1 MSHQHTTQTS
11 GQGMLERVFKLR
23 EHGTTARTEVIA
35 GFTTFL
41 TMVYIVFVNPQILGV
56 AGMDTSAVFVTTC
69 LIAAFGSIM
78 MGLFANLPVA
88 LAPAMGLNAFFA
100 FVVVQAMG
108 LPWQVGMGAIFWGA
122 IGLLLLTIFRVRYW
136 MIANIPVSLRVG
148 ITSGIGLFI
157 GMMGLKNAGVIV
169 ANPET
174 LVSIGNLTSHSVLL
188 GILGFFIIAILASRN
203 IHAAVLVSIVVTTL
217 LGWMLGDVH
226 YNGIV
231 SAPPSVMT
239 VVGHVDL
246 AGSFNLGLKNAGVI
260 VANPETLVSIGNLTS
275 HSVLLGILGF
285 FIIAILASRNIHAAV
300 LVSIV
305 VTTLLGWMLG
315 DVHYNGIVSAPP
327 SVMTVVGHV
336 DLAGSFNLG
345 LAGVIFSFMLVNLF
359 DSSGTLIGVTD
370 KAGLA
375 DEKGKFP
382 RMKQALYVDS
392 ISSVTGSFIGT
403 SSVTAYIESSSGVS
417 VGGRTGL
424 TAVVVG
430 LLFLLVIFLSPLA
443 GMVPGYAAA
452 GALIYVG
459 VLMTSSLARVNWQD
473 LTESVPAFITAVMMP
488 FSFSITE
495 GIALGFIS
503 YCVMKIGTGRLRDL
517 SPCVIIVALLFILKI
532 VFIDA
537 H

>member
-1 MSHQHTTQTS
+1 MSQQHTTQAS

-69 LIAAFGSIM
+69 LIAAFGSIL
-78 MGLFANLPVA
+78 MGLFANLPVG

-122 IGLLLLTIFRVRYW
+122 VGLLLLTIFRVRYW

-188 GILGFFIIAILASRN
+188 GVLGFFIIAILASRN
-203 IHAAVLVSIVVTTL
+203 IHAAVLVSIIVTTL
-217 LGWMLGDVH
+217 LGWIMGDVH

-231 SAPPSVMT
+231 SAPPSV
-239 VVGHVDL
+239 
-246 AGSFNLGLKNAGVI
+246 
-260 VANPETLVSIGNLTS
+260 TS
-275 HSVLLGILGF
+275 
-285 FIIAILASRNIHAAV
+285 
-300 LVSIV
+300 
-305 VTTLLGWMLG
+305 
-315 DVHYNGIVSAPP
+315 
-327 SVMTVVGHV
+327 VVGHV

-382 RMKQALYVDS
+382 RMKQALFVDS
-392 ISSVTGSFIGT
+392 ISSVTGAFVGT

-430 LLFLLVIFLSPLA
+430 ILFLLVIFLSPLA
-443 GMVPGYAAA
+443 GMVPPYAAA

-517 SPCVIIVALLFILKI
+517 SPCVVIVALLFVLKI

>member
-1 MSHQHTTQTS
+1 MSQQHTTQAS

-69 LIAAFGSIM
+69 LIAAFGSIL

-122 IGLLLLTIFRVRYW
+122 VGLLLLTIFRVRYW

-188 GILGFFIIAILASRN
+188 GVLGFFIIAILASRN
-203 IHAAVLVSIVVTTL
+203 IHAAVLVSIIVTTL
-217 LGWMLGDVH
+217 LGWMMGDVH

-231 SAPPSVMT
+231 SAPPSV
-239 VVGHVDL
+239 
-246 AGSFNLGLKNAGVI
+246 
-260 VANPETLVSIGNLTS
+260 TS
-275 HSVLLGILGF
+275 
-285 FIIAILASRNIHAAV
+285 
-300 LVSIV
+300 
-305 VTTLLGWMLG
+305 
-315 DVHYNGIVSAPP
+315 
-327 SVMTVVGHV
+327 VVGHV

-382 RMKQALYVDS
+382 RMKQALFVDS
-392 ISSVTGSFIGT
+392 ISSVTVAFVGT

-430 LLFLLVIFLSPLA
+430 ILFLLVIFLSPLA
-443 GMVPGYAAA
+443 GMVPPYAAA

-517 SPCVIIVALLFILKI
+517 SPCVVIVALLFVLKI

>member
-169 ANPET
+169 ANSET

-231 SAPPSVMT
+231 SAPPSVM
-239 VVGHVDL
+239 
-246 AGSFNLGLKNAGVI
+246 A
-260 VANPETLVSIGNLTS
+260 
-275 HSVLLGILGF
+275 
-285 FIIAILASRNIHAAV
+285 
-300 LVSIV
+300 
-305 VTTLLGWMLG
+305 
-315 DVHYNGIVSAPP
+315 
-327 SVMTVVGHV
+327 VVGHV

>member
-1 MSHQHTTQTS
+1 MSQQHTTQAS

-69 LIAAFGSIM
+69 LIAAFGSIL

-108 LPWQVGMGAIFWGA
+108 MGLPWQVGMGAIFWGA
-122 IGLLLLTIFRVRYW
+122 VGLLLLTIFRVRYW

-188 GILGFFIIAILASRN
+188 GVLGFFIIAILASRN
-203 IHAAVLVSIVVTTL
+203 IHAAVLVSIIVTTL
-217 LGWMLGDVH
+217 LGWMMGDVH

-231 SAPPSVMT
+231 SAPPSV
-239 VVGHVDL
+239 
-246 AGSFNLGLKNAGVI
+246 
-260 VANPETLVSIGNLTS
+260 TS
-275 HSVLLGILGF
+275 
-285 FIIAILASRNIHAAV
+285 
-300 LVSIV
+300 
-305 VTTLLGWMLG
+305 
-315 DVHYNGIVSAPP
+315 
-327 SVMTVVGHV
+327 VVGHV

-382 RMKQALYVDS
+382 RMKQALFVDS
-392 ISSVTGSFIGT
+392 ISSVTGAFVGT

-430 LLFLLVIFLSPLA
+430 ILFLLVIFLSPLA
-443 GMVPGYAAA
+443 GMVPPYAAA

-517 SPCVIIVALLFILKI
+517 SPCVVIVALLFVLKI

>member
-1 MSHQHTTQTS
+1 MRGRNRCRTNKLSEKNYHTTAPGVAFWYRITANFPSFLRKLIMSQQHTTQAS

-69 LIAAFGSIM
+69 LIAAFGSIL

-122 IGLLLLTIFRVRYW
+122 VGLLLLTIFRVRYW

-188 GILGFFIIAILASRN
+188 GVLGFFIIAILASRN
-203 IHAAVLVSIVVTTL
+203 IHAAVLVSIIVTTL
-217 LGWMLGDVH
+217 LGWMMGDVH

-231 SAPPSVMT
+231 SAPPSV
-239 VVGHVDL
+239 
-246 AGSFNLGLKNAGVI
+246 
-260 VANPETLVSIGNLTS
+260 TS
-275 HSVLLGILGF
+275 
-285 FIIAILASRNIHAAV
+285 
-300 LVSIV
+300 
-305 VTTLLGWMLG
+305 
-315 DVHYNGIVSAPP
+315 
-327 SVMTVVGHV
+327 VVGHV

-345 LAGVIFSFMLVNLF
+345 LAGVILSFMLVNLF

-382 RMKQALYVDS
+382 RMKQALFVDS
-392 ISSVTGSFIGT
+392 ISSVTGAFVGT

-430 LLFLLVIFLSPLA
+430 ILFLLVIFLSPLA
-443 GMVPGYAAA
+443 GMVPPYAAA

-517 SPCVIIVALLFILKI
+517 SPCVVIVALLFVLKI

>member
-1 MSHQHTTQTS
+1 MSQQHTTQAS

-69 LIAAFGSIM
+69 LIAAFGSIL

-122 IGLLLLTIFRVRYW
+122 VGLLLLTIFRVRYW

-188 GILGFFIIAILASRN
+188 GVLGFFIIAILASRN
-203 IHAAVLVSIVVTTL
+203 IHAAVLVSIIVTTL
-217 LGWMLGDVH
+217 LGWMMGDVH

-231 SAPPSVMT
+231 SAPPSV
-239 VVGHVDL
+239 
-246 AGSFNLGLKNAGVI
+246 
-260 VANPETLVSIGNLTS
+260 TS
-275 HSVLLGILGF
+275 
-285 FIIAILASRNIHAAV
+285 
-300 LVSIV
+300 
-305 VTTLLGWMLG
+305 
-315 DVHYNGIVSAPP
+315 
-327 SVMTVVGHV
+327 VVGHV

-345 LAGVIFSFMLVNLF
+345 LAGGIFSFMLVNLF

-375 DEKGKFP
+375 DAKGKFP
-382 RMKQALYVDS
+382 RMKQALFVDS
-392 ISSVTGSFIGT
+392 ISSVTGAFVGT

-430 LLFLLVIFLSPLA
+430 ILFLLVIFLSPLA
-443 GMVPGYAAA
+443 GMVPPYAAA

-517 SPCVIIVALLFILKI
+517 SPCVVIVALLFVLKI

>member
-1 MSHQHTTQTS
+1 MSQQHTTQAS

-69 LIAAFGSIM
+69 LIAAFGSIL

-100 FVVVQAMG
+100 FVVVQVMG

-122 IGLLLLTIFRVRYW
+122 VGLLLLTIFRVRYW

-188 GILGFFIIAILASRN
+188 GVLGFFIIAILASRN
-203 IHAAVLVSIVVTTL
+203 IHAAVLVSIIVTTL
-217 LGWMLGDVH
+217 LGWMMGDVH

-231 SAPPSVMT
+231 SAPPSV
-239 VVGHVDL
+239 
-246 AGSFNLGLKNAGVI
+246 
-260 VANPETLVSIGNLTS
+260 TS
-275 HSVLLGILGF
+275 
-285 FIIAILASRNIHAAV
+285 
-300 LVSIV
+300 
-305 VTTLLGWMLG
+305 
-315 DVHYNGIVSAPP
+315 
-327 SVMTVVGHV
+327 VVGHV

-382 RMKQALYVDS
+382 RMKQALFVDS
-392 ISSVTGSFIGT
+392 ISSVTGAFVGT

-430 LLFLLVIFLSPLA
+430 ILFLLVIFLSPLA
-443 GMVPGYAAA
+443 GMVPPYAAA

-517 SPCVIIVALLFILKI
+517 SPCVVIVALLFVLKI

>member
-1 MSHQHTTQTS
+1 MRGRNRCRTNKLSEKNYHTTAPGVAFWYRITANFPSFLRKLIMSQQHTTQAS

-56 AGMDTSAVFVTTC
+56 AGMDTSAVFVTPC
-69 LIAAFGSIM
+69 LIAAFGSIL

-122 IGLLLLTIFRVRYW
+122 VGLLLLTIFRVRYW

-188 GILGFFIIAILASRN
+188 GVLGFFIIAILASRN
-203 IHAAVLVSIVVTTL
+203 IHAAVLVSIIVTTL
-217 LGWMLGDVH
+217 LGWMMGDVH

-231 SAPPSVMT
+231 SAPPSV
-239 VVGHVDL
+239 
-246 AGSFNLGLKNAGVI
+246 
-260 VANPETLVSIGNLTS
+260 TS
-275 HSVLLGILGF
+275 
-285 FIIAILASRNIHAAV
+285 
-300 LVSIV
+300 
-305 VTTLLGWMLG
+305 
-315 DVHYNGIVSAPP
+315 
-327 SVMTVVGHV
+327 VVGHV

-382 RMKQALYVDS
+382 RMKQALFVDS
-392 ISSVTGSFIGT
+392 ISSVTGAFVGT

-430 LLFLLVIFLSPLA
+430 ILFLLVIFLSPLA
-443 GMVPGYAAA
+443 GMVPPYAAA

-517 SPCVIIVALLFILKI
+517 SPCVVIVALLFVLKI

>member
-1 MSHQHTTQTS
+1 MRGRNRCRTNKLSEKNYHTTAPGVAFWYRITANFPSFLRKLIMSQQHTTQAS

-69 LIAAFGSIM
+69 LIAAFGSIL

-122 IGLLLLTIFRVRYW
+122 VGLLLLTIFRVRYW

-188 GILGFFIIAILASRN
+188 GVLGFFIIAILASRN
-203 IHAAVLVSIVVTTL
+203 IHAAVLVSIIVTTL
-217 LGWMLGDVH
+217 LGWMMGDVH

-231 SAPPSVMT
+231 SAPPSV
-239 VVGHVDL
+239 
-246 AGSFNLGLKNAGVI
+246 
-260 VANPETLVSIGNLTS
+260 TS
-275 HSVLLGILGF
+275 
-285 FIIAILASRNIHAAV
+285 
-300 LVSIV
+300 
-305 VTTLLGWMLG
+305 
-315 DVHYNGIVSAPP
+315 
-327 SVMTVVGHV
+327 VVGHV

-375 DEKGKFP
+375 DAKGKFP
-382 RMKQALYVDS
+382 RMKQALFVDS
-392 ISSVTGSFIGT
+392 ISSVTGAFVGT

-430 LLFLLVIFLSPLA
+430 ILFLLVIFLS
-443 GMVPGYAAA
+443 
-452 GALIYVG
+452 
-459 VLMTSSLARVNWQD
+459 
-473 LTESVPAFITAVMMP
+473 
-488 FSFSITE
+488 
-495 GIALGFIS
+495 
-503 YCVMKIGTGRLRDL
+503 
-517 SPCVIIVALLFILKI
+517 
-532 VFIDA
+532 
-537 H
+537 

>member
-1 MSHQHTTQTS
+1 MSQQHTTQAS

-69 LIAAFGSIM
+69 LIAAFGSIL

-122 IGLLLLTIFRVRYW
+122 VGLLLLTIFRVRYW

-174 LVSIGNLTSHSVLL
+174 LVSIGNLPSHSVLL
-188 GILGFFIIAILASRN
+188 GVLGFFIIAILASRN
-203 IHAAVLVSIVVTTL
+203 IHAAVLVSIIVTTL
-217 LGWMLGDVH
+217 LGWMMGDVH

-231 SAPPSVMT
+231 SAPPSV
-239 VVGHVDL
+239 
-246 AGSFNLGLKNAGVI
+246 
-260 VANPETLVSIGNLTS
+260 TS
-275 HSVLLGILGF
+275 
-285 FIIAILASRNIHAAV
+285 
-300 LVSIV
+300 
-305 VTTLLGWMLG
+305 
-315 DVHYNGIVSAPP
+315 
-327 SVMTVVGHV
+327 VVGHV

-382 RMKQALYVDS
+382 RMKQALFVDS
-392 ISSVTGSFIGT
+392 ISSVTGAFVGT

-430 LLFLLVIFLSPLA
+430 ILFLLVIFLSPLA
-443 GMVPGYAAA
+443 GMVPPYAAA

-517 SPCVIIVALLFILKI
+517 SPCVVIVALLFVLKI

>member
-1 MSHQHTTQTS
+1 MRGRNRCRTNKLSEKNYHTTAPGVAFWYRITANFPSFLRKLIMSQQHTTQAS

-69 LIAAFGSIM
+69 LIAAFGSIL

-122 IGLLLLTIFRVRYW
+122 VGLLLLTIFRVRYW

-188 GILGFFIIAILASRN
+188 GVLGFFIIAILASRN
-203 IHAAVLVSIVVTTL
+203 IHAAVLVSIIVTTL
-217 LGWMLGDVH
+217 LGWMMGDVH

-231 SAPPSVMT
+231 SAPPSV
-239 VVGHVDL
+239 
-246 AGSFNLGLKNAGVI
+246 
-260 VANPETLVSIGNLTS
+260 TS
-275 HSVLLGILGF
+275 
-285 FIIAILASRNIHAAV
+285 
-300 LVSIV
+300 
-305 VTTLLGWMLG
+305 
-315 DVHYNGIVSAPP
+315 
-327 SVMTVVGHV
+327 VVGHV

-370 KAGLA
+370 KASLA

-382 RMKQALYVDS
+382 RMKQALFVDS
-392 ISSVTGSFIGT
+392 ISSVTGAFVGT

-430 LLFLLVIFLSPLA
+430 ILFLLVIFLSPLA
-443 GMVPGYAAA
+443 GMVPPYAAA

-517 SPCVIIVALLFILKI
+517 SPCVVIVALLFVLKI

>member
-1 MSHQHTTQTS
+1 MSQQHTIQAS

-69 LIAAFGSIM
+69 LIAAFGSIL

-122 IGLLLLTIFRVRYW
+122 VGLLLLTIFRVRYW

-188 GILGFFIIAILASRN
+188 GVLGFFIIAILASRN
-203 IHAAVLVSIVVTTL
+203 IHAAVLVSIIVTTL
-217 LGWMLGDVH
+217 LGWMMGDVH

-231 SAPPSVMT
+231 SAPPSV
-239 VVGHVDL
+239 
-246 AGSFNLGLKNAGVI
+246 
-260 VANPETLVSIGNLTS
+260 TS
-275 HSVLLGILGF
+275 
-285 FIIAILASRNIHAAV
+285 
-300 LVSIV
+300 
-305 VTTLLGWMLG
+305 
-315 DVHYNGIVSAPP
+315 
-327 SVMTVVGHV
+327 VVGHV

-382 RMKQALYVDS
+382 RMKQALFVDS
-392 ISSVTGSFIGT
+392 ISSVTGAFVGT

-430 LLFLLVIFLSPLA
+430 ILFLLVIFLSPLA
-443 GMVPGYAAA
+443 GMVPPYAAA

-517 SPCVIIVALLFILKI
+517 SPCVVIVALLFVLKI

>member
-1 MSHQHTTQTS
+1 MSQQHTTQAS

-69 LIAAFGSIM
+69 LIAAFGSIL

-122 IGLLLLTIFRVRYW
+122 VGLLLLTIFRVRYW

-188 GILGFFIIAILASRN
+188 GVLGFFIIAILASRN
-203 IHAAVLVSIVVTTL
+203 IHAAVLVSIIVTTL
-217 LGWMLGDVH
+217 LGWMMGDVH

-231 SAPPSVMT
+231 SAPPSV
-239 VVGHVDL
+239 
-246 AGSFNLGLKNAGVI
+246 
-260 VANPETLVSIGNLTS
+260 TS
-275 HSVLLGILGF
+275 
-285 FIIAILASRNIHAAV
+285 
-300 LVSIV
+300 
-305 VTTLLGWMLG
+305 
-315 DVHYNGIVSAPP
+315 
-327 SVMTVVGHV
+327 VVGHV

-382 RMKQALYVDS
+382 RMKQALFVDS
-392 ISSVTGSFIGT
+392 ISSVTGAFVGT

-430 LLFLLVIFLSPLA
+430 ILFLLVIFLSPLA
-443 GMVPGYAAA
+443 GMVPPYAAA

-503 YCVMKIGTGRLRDL
+503 YCVMKIGIGRLRDL
-517 SPCVIIVALLFILKI
+517 SPCVVIVALLFVLKI

>member
-1 MSHQHTTQTS
+1 MSQQHTTQAS

-69 LIAAFGSIM
+69 LIAAFGSIL

-122 IGLLLLTIFRVRYW
+122 VGLLLLTIFRVRYW

-188 GILGFFIIAILASRN
+188 GVLGFFIIAILASRN
-203 IHAAVLVSIVVTTL
+203 IHAAVLVSIIVTTL
-217 LGWMLGDVH
+217 LGWMMGDVH

-231 SAPPSVMT
+231 SAPPSV
-239 VVGHVDL
+239 
-246 AGSFNLGLKNAGVI
+246 
-260 VANPETLVSIGNLTS
+260 TS
-275 HSVLLGILGF
+275 
-285 FIIAILASRNIHAAV
+285 
-300 LVSIV
+300 
-305 VTTLLGWMLG
+305 
-315 DVHYNGIVSAPP
+315 
-327 SVMTVVGHV
+327 VVGHV

-370 KAGLA
+370 KAGLV

-382 RMKQALYVDS
+382 RMKQALFVDS
-392 ISSVTGSFIGT
+392 ISSVTGAFVGT

-430 LLFLLVIFLSPLA
+430 ILFLLVIFLSPLA
-443 GMVPGYAAA
+443 GMVPPYAAA

-517 SPCVIIVALLFILKI
+517 SPCVVIVALLFVLKI

>member
-1 MSHQHTTQTS
+1 MRGRNRCRTNKLSEKNYHTTAPGVAFWYRITANFPSFLRKLIMSQQHTTQAS

-69 LIAAFGSIM
+69 LIAAFGSIL

-122 IGLLLLTIFRVRYW
+122 VGLLLLTIFRVRYW

-188 GILGFFIIAILASRN
+188 GVLGFFIIAILASRN
-203 IHAAVLVSIVVTTL
+203 IHAAVLVSIIVTTL
-217 LGWMLGDVH
+217 LGWMMGDVH

-231 SAPPSVMT
+231 SAPPSV
-239 VVGHVDL
+239 
-246 AGSFNLGLKNAGVI
+246 
-260 VANPETLVSIGNLTS
+260 TS
-275 HSVLLGILGF
+275 
-285 FIIAILASRNIHAAV
+285 
-300 LVSIV
+300 
-305 VTTLLGWMLG
+305 
-315 DVHYNGIVSAPP
+315 
-327 SVMTVVGHV
+327 VVGHV

-382 RMKQALYVDS
+382 RMKQALFVDS
-392 ISSVTGSFIGT
+392 ISSVTGAFVGT

-430 LLFLLVIFLSPLA
+430 ILFLLVIFLSPLA
-443 GMVPGYAAA
+443 GMVPPYAAA

-459 VLMTSSLARVNWQD
+459 VLMTTSLARVNWQD

-517 SPCVIIVALLFILKI
+517 SPCVVIVALLFVLKI

>member
-1 MSHQHTTQTS
+1 MSQQHTTQAS

-69 LIAAFGSIM
+69 LIAAFGSIL

-122 IGLLLLTIFRVRYW
+122 VGLLLLTIFRVRYW

-188 GILGFFIIAILASRN
+188 GVLGFFIIAILASRN
-203 IHAAVLVSIVVTTL
+203 IHAAVLVSIIVTTL
-217 LGWMLGDVH
+217 LGWMMGDVH

-231 SAPPSVMT
+231 SAPPSV
-239 VVGHVDL
+239 
-246 AGSFNLGLKNAGVI
+246 
-260 VANPETLVSIGNLTS
+260 TS
-275 HSVLLGILGF
+275 
-285 FIIAILASRNIHAAV
+285 
-300 LVSIV
+300 
-305 VTTLLGWMLG
+305 
-315 DVHYNGIVSAPP
+315 
-327 SVMTVVGHV
+327 VVGHV

-359 DSSGTLIGVTD
+359 DSYGTLIGVTD

-382 RMKQALYVDS
+382 RMKQALFVDS
-392 ISSVTGSFIGT
+392 ISSVTGAFVGT

-430 LLFLLVIFLSPLA
+430 ILFLLVIFLSPLA
-443 GMVPGYAAA
+443 GMVPPYAAA

-517 SPCVIIVALLFILKI
+517 SPCVVIVALLFVLKI

>member
-1 MSHQHTTQTS
+1 MSQQHTAQAS

-69 LIAAFGSIM
+69 LIAAFGSIL

-122 IGLLLLTIFRVRYW
+122 VGLLLLTIFRVRYW

-188 GILGFFIIAILASRN
+188 GVLGFFIIAILASRN
-203 IHAAVLVSIVVTTL
+203 IHAAVLVSIIVTTL
-217 LGWMLGDVH
+217 LGWMMGDVH

-231 SAPPSVMT
+231 SAPPSV
-239 VVGHVDL
+239 
-246 AGSFNLGLKNAGVI
+246 
-260 VANPETLVSIGNLTS
+260 TS
-275 HSVLLGILGF
+275 
-285 FIIAILASRNIHAAV
+285 
-300 LVSIV
+300 
-305 VTTLLGWMLG
+305 
-315 DVHYNGIVSAPP
+315 
-327 SVMTVVGHV
+327 VVGHV

-382 RMKQALYVDS
+382 RMKQALFVDS
-392 ISSVTGSFIGT
+392 ISSVTGAFVGT

-430 LLFLLVIFLSPLA
+430 ILFLLVIFLSPLA
-443 GMVPGYAAA
+443 GMVPPYAAA

-517 SPCVIIVALLFILKI
+517 SPCVVIVALLFVLKI

>member
-1 MSHQHTTQTS
+1 MSQQHTTQAS

-23 EHGTTARTEVIA
+23 EHGTTARTEVIV

-69 LIAAFGSIM
+69 LIAAFGSIL

-122 IGLLLLTIFRVRYW
+122 VGLLLLTIFRVRYW

-188 GILGFFIIAILASRN
+188 GVLGFFIIAILASRN
-203 IHAAVLVSIVVTTL
+203 IHAAVLVSIIVTTL
-217 LGWMLGDVH
+217 LGWMMGDVH

-231 SAPPSVMT
+231 SAPPS
-239 VVGHVDL
+239 
-246 AGSFNLGLKNAGVI
+246 I
-260 VANPETLVSIGNLTS
+260 TS
-275 HSVLLGILGF
+275 
-285 FIIAILASRNIHAAV
+285 
-300 LVSIV
+300 
-305 VTTLLGWMLG
+305 
-315 DVHYNGIVSAPP
+315 
-327 SVMTVVGHV
+327 VVGHV

-382 RMKQALYVDS
+382 RMKQALFVDS
-392 ISSVTGSFIGT
+392 ISSVTGAFVGT

-430 LLFLLVIFLSPLA
+430 ILFLLVIFLSPLA
-443 GMVPGYAAA
+443 GMVPPYAAA

-517 SPCVIIVALLFILKI
+517 SPCVVIVALLFVLKI

>member
-1 MSHQHTTQTS
+1 MSQQHTTQAS

-69 LIAAFGSIM
+69 LIAAFGSIL

-203 IHAAVLVSIVVTTL
+203 IHAAVLVSIIVTTL

-231 SAPPSVMT
+231 SAPPSVST
-239 VVGHVDL
+239 VIGHVDL
-246 AGSFNLGLKNAGVI
+246 AGSL
-260 VANPETLVSIGNLTS
+260 
-275 HSVLLGILGF
+275 
-285 FIIAILASRNIHAAV
+285 
-300 LVSIV
+300 
-305 VTTLLGWMLG
+305 
-315 DVHYNGIVSAPP
+315 
-327 SVMTVVGHV
+327 
-336 DLAGSFNLG
+336 NLG

-382 RMKQALYVDS
+382 RMKQALFVDS
-392 ISSVTGSFIGT
+392 VSSVTGAFIGT

-459 VLMTSSLARVNWQD
+459 VLMTSSLARVKWQD

-503 YCVMKIGTGRLRDL
+503 YCVMKTGTGRLRDL
-517 SPCVIIVALLFILKI
+517 SPCVVIVALLFVLKI

>member
-1 MSHQHTTQTS
+1 MSQQHTTQAS

-231 SAPPSVMT
+231 SAPPSVMS
-239 VVGHVDL
+239 VVG
-246 AGSFNLGLKNAGVI
+246 
-260 VANPETLVSIGNLTS
+260 
-275 HSVLLGILGF
+275 
-285 FIIAILASRNIHAAV
+285 
-300 LVSIV
+300 
-305 VTTLLGWMLG
+305 
-315 DVHYNGIVSAPP
+315 Y
-327 SVMTVVGHV
+327 V

>member
-11 GQGMLERVFKLR
+11 GQGMLKRVFKLR

-108 LPWQVGMGAIFWGA
+108 LPWQIGMGAIFWGA
-122 IGLLLLTIFRVRYW
+122 VGLLLLTIFRVRYW

-188 GILGFFIIAILASRN
+188 GMLGFFIIAILASRN

-226 YNGIV
+226 YSGIV
-231 SAPPSVMT
+231 SAPPSVT
-239 VVGHVDL
+239 SVVGQ
-246 AGSFNLGLKNAGVI
+246 
-260 VANPETLVSIGNLTS
+260 
-275 HSVLLGILGF
+275 
-285 FIIAILASRNIHAAV
+285 
-300 LVSIV
+300 
-305 VTTLLGWMLG
+305 
-315 DVHYNGIVSAPP
+315 
-327 SVMTVVGHV
+327 V

-443 GMVPGYAAA
+443 EMVPGYAAA

-517 SPCVIIVALLFILKI
+517 SPCVIVVALLFLLKI
-532 VFIDA
+532 VFIDG

>member
-1 MSHQHTTQTS
+1 MRGRNRCRTNKLSEKNYHTTAPGVAFWYRITANFPSFLRKLIMSQQHTTQAS

-69 LIAAFGSIM
+69 LIAAFGSIL

-122 IGLLLLTIFRVRYW
+122 VGLLLLTIFRVRYW
-136 MIANIPVSLRVG
+136 MIANIPVSLCVG

-188 GILGFFIIAILASRN
+188 GVLGFFIIAILASRN
-203 IHAAVLVSIVVTTL
+203 IHAAVLVSIIVTTL
-217 LGWMLGDVH
+217 LGWMMGDVH

-231 SAPPSVMT
+231 SAPPSV
-239 VVGHVDL
+239 
-246 AGSFNLGLKNAGVI
+246 
-260 VANPETLVSIGNLTS
+260 TS
-275 HSVLLGILGF
+275 
-285 FIIAILASRNIHAAV
+285 
-300 LVSIV
+300 
-305 VTTLLGWMLG
+305 
-315 DVHYNGIVSAPP
+315 
-327 SVMTVVGHV
+327 VVGHV

-375 DEKGKFP
+375 DAKGKFP
-382 RMKQALYVDS
+382 RMKQALFVDS
-392 ISSVTGSFIGT
+392 ISSVTGAFVGT

-430 LLFLLVIFLSPLA
+430 ILFLLVIFLSPLA
-443 GMVPGYAAA
+443 GMVPPYAAA

-517 SPCVIIVALLFILKI
+517 SPCVVIVALLFVLKI
-532 VFIDA
+532 VFIDG

>member
-1 MSHQHTTQTS
+1 MSQQHTTQAS

-69 LIAAFGSIM
+69 LIAAFGSIL

-122 IGLLLLTIFRVRYW
+122 VGLLLLTIFRVRYW

-169 ANPET
+169 ANTET

-188 GILGFFIIAILASRN
+188 GVLGFFIIAILASRN
-203 IHAAVLVSIVVTTL
+203 IHAAVLVSIIVTTL
-217 LGWMLGDVH
+217 LGWMMGDVH

-231 SAPPSVMT
+231 SAPPSV
-239 VVGHVDL
+239 
-246 AGSFNLGLKNAGVI
+246 
-260 VANPETLVSIGNLTS
+260 TS
-275 HSVLLGILGF
+275 
-285 FIIAILASRNIHAAV
+285 
-300 LVSIV
+300 
-305 VTTLLGWMLG
+305 
-315 DVHYNGIVSAPP
+315 
-327 SVMTVVGHV
+327 VVGHV

-382 RMKQALYVDS
+382 RMKQALFVDS
-392 ISSVTGSFIGT
+392 ISSVTGAFVGT

-430 LLFLLVIFLSPLA
+430 ILFLLVIFLSPLA
-443 GMVPGYAAA
+443 GMVPPYAAA

-517 SPCVIIVALLFILKI
+517 SPCVVIVALLFVLKI

>member
-1 MSHQHTTQTS
+1 MSQQHTTQAS

-69 LIAAFGSIM
+69 LIAAFGSIL

-122 IGLLLLTIFRVRYW
+122 VGLLLLTIFRVRYW

-169 ANPET
+169 ANSET

-188 GILGFFIIAILASRN
+188 GVLGFFIIAILASRN
-203 IHAAVLVSIVVTTL
+203 IHAAVLVSIIVTTM
-217 LGWMLGDVH
+217 LGWMMGDVH

-231 SAPPSVMT
+231 SAPPSV
-239 VVGHVDL
+239 
-246 AGSFNLGLKNAGVI
+246 
-260 VANPETLVSIGNLTS
+260 TS
-275 HSVLLGILGF
+275 
-285 FIIAILASRNIHAAV
+285 
-300 LVSIV
+300 
-305 VTTLLGWMLG
+305 
-315 DVHYNGIVSAPP
+315 
-327 SVMTVVGHV
+327 VVGHV

-382 RMKQALYVDS
+382 RMKQALFVDS
-392 ISSVTGSFIGT
+392 ISSVTGAFVGT

-430 LLFLLVIFLSPLA
+430 ILFLLVIFLSPLA
-443 GMVPGYAAA
+443 GMVPPYAAA

-517 SPCVIIVALLFILKI
+517 SPCVVIVALLFVLKI